1 MTEQKWL
8 DAWAEWLAMTEEQ
21 RDEIVR
27 AAFDN
32 NEPEPF

>member
-1 MTEQKWL
+1 MNEQKWI
-8 DAWAEWLAMTEEQ
+8 DAWAAWAQLTPEQ
-21 RDEIVR
+21 RVELVR